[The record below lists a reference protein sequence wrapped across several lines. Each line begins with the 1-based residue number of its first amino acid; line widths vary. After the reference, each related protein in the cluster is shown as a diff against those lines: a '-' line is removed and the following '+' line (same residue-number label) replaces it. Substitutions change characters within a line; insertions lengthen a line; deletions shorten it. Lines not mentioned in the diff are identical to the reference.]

1 MRADYVRIRLLLN
14 ALFGLS
20 RIPTGSALMSVTVGA
35 GDSGEESGTILLWQN
50 SGRQLQRVWCF
61 LEGCR

>member
-1 MRADYVRIRLLLN
+1 
-14 ALFGLS
+14 
-20 RIPTGSALMSVTVGA
+20 MSVTVGA